1 MVQRRREG
9 GDLAERPGSLV
20 GTEERLV
27 MSGLFLISVIL
38 VVTLETRVQSIS
50 AAGR

>member
-9 GDLAERPGSLV
+9 GDLAERPGPLV

-27 MSGLFLISVIL
+27 MSGLCL
-38 VVTLETRVQSIS
+38 VKVVLVTALETRVQSIS
-50 AAGR
+50 AADR